1 MRALHKAWSNTR
13 PGQRLPWSRRVRWYQ
28 GKDDVRLQFDERTPE
43 GRTKDEM
50 IFADRD
56 EAQRIY
62 DLYAG
67 GGFSVADVPSMKED
81 IFG

>member
-1 MRALHKAWSNTR
+1 
-13 PGQRLPWSRRVRWYQ
+13 
-28 GKDDVRLQFDERTPE
+28 LQFDERTPE

-50 IFADRD
+50 TFTDKD

-62 DLYAG
+62 DLYTQ
-67 GGFSVADVPSMKED
+67 GGFNVADVPSMKED